1 MATFG
6 ARSKR
11 ERATIDPRLVA
22 VLDHVIPHTDFTI
35 LKGRR
40 GRADQDEAKATG
52 ASNVDWPDSNHN
64 CPIPEDGVPREEWR
78 EDPDGLSRAVD
89 VAPWPIDWND
99 QRQFAYLAG
108 RLVQAGKDMG
118 IRIRWGGDWNEDGQG
133 VWRDP
138 RERFLDMPHIEVV
151 D

>member
-1 MATFG
+1 MPTFG

-11 ERATIDPRLVA
+11 ERATIDLRLVA
-22 VLDHVIPHTDFTI
+22 VLDHVIVDTDFTI

-40 GRADQDEAKATG
+40 GRADQGEAKATG
-52 ASNVDWPDSNHN
+52 ASNADWPDSNHN
-64 CPIPEDGVPREEWR
+64 CPIPEDGVPLREWR

-89 VAPWPIDWND
+89 VAPWPIDWKD

-108 RLVQAGKDMG
+108 RIVQAGKDMG
-118 IRIRWGGDWNEDGQG
+118 IRIRAGMDWDEDGQG
-133 VWRDP
+133 VWRD
-138 RERFLDMPHIEVV
+138 RDESFLDMPHFELV